1 VRTADLLMLSC
12 LRGYRSISSKFHA
25 ITRGLARV
33 HTHSH
38 AVSNVLFGREL
49 EMAAAKDAGLSGL
62 RVSPLSCHHPPAAQR
77 GCFYLNV
84 GDGGKHTPVK
94 LPGCAT
100 PEEEDQTDDDDEEG
114 TSCDN
119 ENGSRVH
126 ALFPP

>member
-1 VRTADLLMLSC
+1 
-12 LRGYRSISSKFHA
+12 
-25 ITRGLARV
+25 
-33 HTHSH
+33 
-38 AVSNVLFGREL
+38 
-49 EMAAAKDAGLSGL
+49 MAAAKDAGLSGL